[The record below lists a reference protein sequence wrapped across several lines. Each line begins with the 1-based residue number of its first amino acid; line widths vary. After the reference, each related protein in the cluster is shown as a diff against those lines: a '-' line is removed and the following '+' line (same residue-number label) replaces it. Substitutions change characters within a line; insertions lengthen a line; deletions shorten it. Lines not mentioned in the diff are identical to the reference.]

1 MKRGPIPKNPLAIQ
15 DENGQLDIEIKRAFL
30 DGRVYLGADWRGAR
44 EDPHRELAGFYV
56 VVLQEDEDPDPE
68 TQEQ

>member
-15 DENGQLDIEIKRAFL
+15 AENGQLDIEIKRAFL
-30 DGRVYLGADWRGAR
+30 DGRVYLGADWRGWPN
-44 EDPHRELAGFYV
+44 DPNRELAGFYL
-56 VVLQEDEDPDPE
+56 VVLPEDAEPDPE